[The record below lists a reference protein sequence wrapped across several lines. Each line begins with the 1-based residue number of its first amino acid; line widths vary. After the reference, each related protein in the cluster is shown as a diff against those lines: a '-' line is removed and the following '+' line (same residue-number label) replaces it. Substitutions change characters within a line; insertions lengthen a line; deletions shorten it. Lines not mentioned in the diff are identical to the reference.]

1 MLPYIHTETI
11 QWMRGREFR
20 HSRNN
25 DSPLRSRTLG
35 DTDPYT
41 TPAQRQKPLGGK
53 FLIGHIN
60 ALYSVVSTSPSSMA
74 VGAMT
79 TKPSAVTVIAL
90 PAAAMTSAGMTY
102 AMP

>member
-11 QWMRGREFR
+11 PWIRGREFR

-25 DSPLRSRTLG
+25 DSPLRSRVLG

-41 TPAQRQKPLGGK
+41 TPARRLPSGG
-53 FLIGHIN
+53 FMIDIGFYIS
-60 ALYSVVSTSPSSMA
+60 ALYSVISTSPSSMA

-79 TKPSAVTVIAL
+79 TKPSAVMVIAL
-90 PAAAMTSAGMTY
+90 PAAAMTSAGMT
-102 AMP
+102 